1 MVRGR
6 FEVVEVEEGE
16 RQDER
21 VALSRERSASLID
34 LLLNRGGGGG
44 GGGSN
49 SAILVY
55 Q

>member
-21 VALSRERSASLID
+21 VALSRETSASLID
-34 LLLNRGGGGG
+34 LLLNRGAGG